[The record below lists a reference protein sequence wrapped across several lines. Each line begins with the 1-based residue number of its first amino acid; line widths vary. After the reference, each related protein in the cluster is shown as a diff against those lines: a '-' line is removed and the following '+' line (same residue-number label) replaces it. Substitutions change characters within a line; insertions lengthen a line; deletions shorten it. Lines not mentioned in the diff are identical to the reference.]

1 MELDRGGM
9 LGLDL
14 ANLPLSLDLKST
26 IFALLISY
34 VILSDVSL
42 GNNIGWESLL
52 LYSMNW

>member
-14 ANLPLSLDLKST
+14 ANLPLSLDLKYT

-42 GNNIGWESLL
+42 GNNIGWES
-52 LYSMNW
+52 